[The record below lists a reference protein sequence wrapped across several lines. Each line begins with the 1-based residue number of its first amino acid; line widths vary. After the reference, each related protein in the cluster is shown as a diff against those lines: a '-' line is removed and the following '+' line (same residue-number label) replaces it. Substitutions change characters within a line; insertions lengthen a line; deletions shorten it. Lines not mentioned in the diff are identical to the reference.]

1 MSGTES
7 GGSEAGKEGR
17 IEVGRERRKEGG
29 GEKKGSST
37 QSLQA
42 WRRNAFQ
49 EEMKSSTLHTVTL
62 RCPQSSLDYPMLRFH
77 FPVYFFKFS
86 KLQFSHL

>member
-29 GEKKGSST
+29 RERRRDLVPRGFRPGGGMCFKK
-37 QSLQA
+37 
-42 WRRNAFQ
+42 
-49 EEMKSSTLHTVTL
+49 K
-62 RCPQSSLDYPMLRFH
+62 
-77 FPVYFFKFS
+77 
-86 KLQFSHL
+86 